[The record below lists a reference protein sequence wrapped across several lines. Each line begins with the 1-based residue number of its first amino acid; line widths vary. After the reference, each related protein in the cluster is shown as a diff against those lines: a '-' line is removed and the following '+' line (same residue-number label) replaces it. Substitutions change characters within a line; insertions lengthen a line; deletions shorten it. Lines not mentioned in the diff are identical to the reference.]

1 MTGTGHCAAGH
12 FWGSSR
18 YPKPVHRSGG
28 VQHTVWRQPGTYI
41 PASIILEHFSTALV
55 WEREKIGVSILLKFY
70 TKMDTFKLCRM
81 KVHVALREQK
91 NFHQRTTAPPLIA
104 LWISSIEGFRQTSA
118 TKHHARMFHL
128 HLRDRTWTYRAFK

>member
-1 MTGTGHCAAGH
+1 MLPDIFGDRHGIPSLSTG
-12 FWGSSR
+12 
-18 YPKPVHRSGG
+18 PG
-28 VQHTVWRQPGTYI
+28 VFSTPCGRTVAWHLRTYI
-41 PASIILEHFSTALV
+41 PASIILEHFSTAWV

-104 LWISSIEGFRQTSA
+104 LWISSMEGFRQTSA
-118 TKHHARMFHL
+118 IKHHAHMFHK
-128 HLRDRTWTYRAFK
+128 HLRDRTWTYRACK